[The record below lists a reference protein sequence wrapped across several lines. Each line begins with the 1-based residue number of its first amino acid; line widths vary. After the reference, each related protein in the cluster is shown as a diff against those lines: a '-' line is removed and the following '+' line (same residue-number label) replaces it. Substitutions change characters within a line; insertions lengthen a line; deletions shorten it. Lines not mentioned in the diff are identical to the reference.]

1 MSGMHD
7 AQQSPP
13 FQAPNDIVW
22 YTTEEQLSIAAQHA
36 ISKETIGPLPI
47 LGCTEVVLGSSKE
60 VPSSIAVQ
68 AAK

>member
-13 FQAPNDIVW
+13 FRAPNDVVW

-36 ISKETIGPLPI
+36 ISH
-47 LGCTEVVLGSSKE
+47 
-60 VPSSIAVQ
+60 
-68 AAK
+68 